1 MHINPG
7 VDKLVSEEKDSVECG
22 DFITL
27 FYEGNTKE
35 CVVSKGSIYEEL
47 IGCRIGDKKEI
58 IIKVPVLVEVQ
69 AIHSKYFKLLRDI
82 LKDISDN
89 QGSKNIKMFSVDD
102 FDFANDPIG
111 ALRKMAGKT
120 DDVIAKEKALL
131 AQYQN
136 GEMSLINFI
145 NDHEWMSDTYEK
157 LFGQQFMVC
166 SIPVKFFKL
175 VFEKCK

>member
-1 MHINPG
+1 M
-7 VDKLVSEEKDSVECG
+7 
-22 DFITL
+22 
-27 FYEGNTKE
+27 
-35 CVVSKGSIYEEL
+35 
-47 IGCRIGDKKEI
+47 
-58 IIKVPVLVEVQ
+58 VEVQ

-175 VFEKCK
+175 VFEKCKGWEQKEIALDITSLVSLYEFDRRYGLKYDKQFFLPKSVSLLIREQLLNEEK